1 MTLVAAMLVIPAVTA
16 RLLTQSFGR
25 MLVLSTVIG
34 AVCGALGMYASYFA
48 NVPSGTMIVL
58 IAATGFV
65 VALGLGP
72 ALRRRESRDP
82 GDRARFEPQA
92 VTSTP

>member
-1 MTLVAAMLVIPAVTA
+1 
-16 RLLTQSFGR
+16 
-25 MLVLSTVIG
+25 
-34 AVCGALGMYASYFA
+34 MYASYFA

-65 VALGLGP
+65 FAMLLGP

-82 GDRARFEPQA
+82 GDQAVGAPQA
-92 VTSTP
+92 AVSAAP